1 MKFCLVIEHN
11 KRNNFFKNH
20 AEKKARRLAPDVL
33 LLFKKALYE
42 VKVSGIQFNF
52 HIPQLVII

>member
-52 HIPQLVII
+52 HIFP